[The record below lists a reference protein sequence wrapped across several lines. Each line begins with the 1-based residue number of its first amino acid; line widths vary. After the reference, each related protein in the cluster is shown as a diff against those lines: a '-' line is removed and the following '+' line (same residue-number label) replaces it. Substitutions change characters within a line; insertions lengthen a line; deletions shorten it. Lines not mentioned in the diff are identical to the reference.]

1 MSDQSGVF
9 EVLVVS
15 QGFEYRIS
23 NFKMDDFRRD
33 KLPNFQEPGNIS
45 YLAYYRIE
53 QHSPGSHCRWG
64 HSRWITGENGKF
76 KMLDNGWDS
85 SG

>member
-1 MSDQSGVF
+1 MQNETESF

-23 NFKMDDFRRD
+23 NFTMADFRRD
-33 KLPNFQEPGNIS
+33 KLPNFKEPDNIS
-45 YLAYYRIE
+45 YRRYYRIE
-53 QHSPGSHCRWG
+53 KHGLVSQCPWG
-64 HSRWITGENGKF
+64 YSRWVTGENGKL
-76 KMLDNGWDS
+76 KRLDNNWDS

>member
-1 MSDQSGVF
+1 MTGESEFF

-23 NFKMDDFRRD
+23 NFTMNDFRRD
-33 KLPNFQEPGNIS
+33 RLPNFKEPDNI
-45 YLAYYRIE
+45 LCRPYYRIAK
-53 QHSPGSHCRWG
+53 HRPGSHCQSG
-64 HSRWITGENGKF
+64 CSRWVTGENGKL

>member
-1 MSDQSGVF
+1 MTGESEFF

-23 NFKMDDFRRD
+23 NFTIDDFRRD
-33 KLPNFQEPGNIS
+33 RLPNFKEPDDLS
-45 YLAYYRIE
+45 YRAYYRIE
-53 QHSPGSHCRWG
+53 RHRSGSHCRWG
-64 HSRWITGENGKF
+64 YSRWITGENGKL